1 MESTDNPTGEPMN
14 SRVFGVSD
22 AGQAYLKVSFF
33 YFDIYFFIFLFRC
46 LKSHKNVDVN
56 VNKIKFITKTK
67 KYITSSKLVHGSID
81 LVV

>member
-33 YFDIYFFIFLFRC
+33 ILFFFNIFIQIFKL
-46 LKSHKNVDVN
+46 HKNLSIY
-56 VNKIKFITKTK
+56 VNKNK
-67 KYITSSKLVHGSID
+67 
-81 LVV
+81 

>member
-33 YFDIYFFIFLFRC
+33 NFFLIFLNY
-46 LKSHKNVDVN
+46 KNFEN
-56 VNKIKFITKTK
+56 FCYNKNIKMCVNKN
-67 KYITSSKLVHGSID
+67 
-81 LVV
+81 

>member
-33 YFDIYFFIFLFRC
+33 NLFLNY
-46 LKSHKNVDVN
+46 KNFEN
-56 VNKIKFITKTK
+56 FCYNKNIKMCVNKN
-67 KYITSSKLVHGSID
+67 
-81 LVV
+81 

>member
-33 YFDIYFFIFLFRC
+33 ILIYFFIFLFRC

-67 KYITSSKLVHGSID
+67 NITPSKVVRDSIN